1 MREADFQLYA
11 DVIRSDQMPAPDVVA
26 LFKEE
31 PEFQKWY
38 QAKYLQD
45 PHEAAMKL
53 ERWAERNPENSWVQ
67 ETALMLIRKLTSVTN
82 CRK

>member
-1 MREADFQLYA
+1 MREDEFQLYA

-67 ETALMLIRKLTSVTN
+67 ETALMLIRRLTSVTN

>member
-1 MREADFQLYA
+1 MREDQFQLYA

>member
-1 MREADFQLYA
+1 MGEDEFQLYA
-11 DVIRSDQMPAPDVVA
+11 DVIRSDQMPAPDVEA

-45 PHEAAMKL
+45 PPEAAMKL

>member
-1 MREADFQLYA
+1 MREDEFKLYA

>member
-1 MREADFQLYA
+1 MREDEFQLYA

-26 LFKEE
+26 LFREE

-45 PHEAAMKL
+45 PHEAEMKL

>member
-1 MREADFQLYA
+1 MREDEFQLYA
-11 DVIRSDQMPAPDVVA
+11 DVIRSDQMPAPDIVA

>member
-1 MREADFQLYA
+1 MREDEFQLYA

-53 ERWAERNPENSWVQ
+53 ERCAERNPENSWVQ

>member
-1 MREADFQLYA
+1 MREDEFQFYA
-11 DVIRSDQMPAPDVVA
+11 DVMRSDQMPAPDVVA

>member
-1 MREADFQLYA
+1 MREDEFQLYA

-26 LFKEE
+26 LFREE

-53 ERWAERNPENSWVQ
+53 ERWAERYPENSWVQ
-67 ETALMLIRKLTSVTN
+67 DTALMLIRKLTSVTN

>member
-1 MREADFQLYA
+1 MREDEFQLYA

-67 ETALMLIRKLTSVTN
+67 ETALM
-82 CRK
+82 

>member
-1 MREADFQLYA
+1 MREDEFQLYA

-45 PHEAAMKL
+45 PHEAALKL

>member
-1 MREADFQLYA
+1 MCIRDRLYA